1 MANKFS
7 HGQVVTISDGLAV
20 RDVWTAPPSSESF
33 RADVGDGTRGTVVS
47 VWAGGEIYTVAFPLQ
62 RNGGVLQGFAAFAES
77 ELS

>member
-7 HGQVVTISDGLAV
+7 QGQLVVISDGLEI
-20 RDVWTAPPSSESF
+20 RDVWTAPPASQSF
-33 RADVGDGTRGTVVS
+33 RADVPDGTRGAIVS
-47 VWAGGEIYTVAFPLQ
+47 VWAGGEIYTVVFPMQ